1 MNYSELMEFR
11 EQVAEPRLQS
21 LLDATVI
28 PEGVCCIDCLEI
40 GFLDGRSCGVDY
52 HILASG
58 LICHNGQIE
67 RYNFDEYDV
76 SVSEFVDV
84 HKDCVFIS
92 EGVLCLEDE
101 VSEFEVHTKIRNMSM
116 FVSILPP
123 EYEQTKGLDV
133 KNDFLPYVK
142 MERLFEPSVDE
153 LIASATQ
160 ACEEVNKDVVNKSNI
175 ELGKE

>member
-1 MNYSELMEFR
+1 MNYDELMKFR

-21 LLDATVI
+21 LLDETVVS
-28 PEGVCCIDCLEI
+28 EGLCCIDNLEI
-40 GFLDGRSCGVDY
+40 CFLDGRSCGTDY
-52 HILASG
+52 HIMASG

-67 RYNFDEYDV
+67 RYGFDEYDV
-76 SVSEFVDV
+76 SVSEFVDM

-92 EGVLCLEDE
+92 DGVLCLEDE

-142 MERLFEPSVDE
+142 MEDLFKKTSVE
-153 LIASATQ
+153 SLIDAANKKATN
-160 ACEEVNKDVVNKSNI
+160 ENKDITQKSNV
-175 ELGKE
+175 KE